1 VSGMGRLLT
10 FFATVF
16 LLAACQPS
24 QEGKIAARVDEIVRS
39 QVDNKKF
46 TGSVL
51 IAKGD
56 RILFNKSYGLANIEW
71 NIPNA
76 PATKFRI
83 GSVTKQ
89 FTAAAILLLEQQ
101 GKLKLEN
108 PVKTHWP
115 EAPRSWD
122 KITIFHLLTHT
133 SGIPDGLSAEWETQK
148 KYETSAEKTLN
159 RVRHKPLD
167 FEPGSQFRYSN
178 YGYILLGYLI
188 ERISGQTYGDFL
200 REQIFAPLGMKD
212 SGADSNSAI
221 IPMRAA
227 GYSPGPDGVL
237 NADYVN
243 MTFPHAAGVLY
254 STTEDLLRWTQGLF
268 GGKLLSA
275 TSLKKMT
282 TTFKNNYGFG
292 VGVVQKKGLTMI
304 AHSGGIDGFN
314 SNLSYFVEEKIT
326 IAVLSNLRKTSEDS
340 APDVIANQVSAI
352 LHGDTLVLPS
362 DRREVKLSEN
372 VLTKLTGLYE
382 FDPNRN
388 MIVTLSNGRL
398 SAQVG
403 TNLPVEIF
411 PESPTHFFGRSVD
424 EQIEFER
431 DLQGNVTS
439 LVLHLEGEQHHARR
453 LEDRSEIKLP
463 AEVLT
468 RYSGTY
474 PMEPGLDIVVTE
486 EEGRLMAVVGEPPKV
501 QLHAESETRFFMKEG
516 NIQFE
521 FILNKAGQTTG
532 IIAHHGGDEIRA
544 PRK

>member
-1 VSGMGRLLT
+1 MPGMDRLLT
-10 FFATVF
+10 LLAAAF

-24 QEGKIAARVDEIVRS
+24 QEETIAARVDDIVHS

-51 IAKGD
+51 VAKGD
-56 RILFNKSYGLANIEW
+56 HILFNKSYGLANVEW
-71 NIPNA
+71 NIPNT
-76 PATKFRI
+76 PTTKFRI

-89 FTAAAILLLEQQ
+89 FTAAAILLLAQQ
-101 GKLKLEN
+101 GKLKLED

-133 SGIPDGLSAEWETQK
+133 SGIPDGLSVEWETQK
-148 KYETSAEKTLN
+148 VNETSAEKTLN

-167 FEPGSQFRYSN
+167 FEPGNQFRYSN
-178 YGYILLGYLI
+178 YGFILLGYLI
-188 ERISGQTYGDFL
+188 ERISGQTYAEFL
-200 REQIFAPLGMKD
+200 GKQIFTPLGMKD

-227 GYSPGPDGVL
+227 GYSPGPDGLV

-275 TSLKKMT
+275 TLLEQMT
-282 TTFKNNYGFG
+282 TPFKDNYGFG
-292 VGVVQKKGLTMI
+292 VGVVHKKGLTMI
-304 AHSGGIDGFN
+304 SHSGGIDGFN

-352 LHGDTLVLPS
+352 LHGETLVLPS
-362 DRREVKLSEN
+362 DRQEIKLSEE

-388 MIVTLSNGRL
+388 MIVTLSNGNL

-403 TNLPVEIF
+403 TNPSVEIF

-424 EQIEFER
+424 EQVEFEK
-431 DLQGNVTS
+431 DSQGNVS
-439 LVLHLEGEQHHARR
+439 ALVLHLEGEQHRARR
-453 LEDRSEIKLP
+453 LADRSEIRLP
-463 AEVLT
+463 AEVLN

-474 PMEPGLDIVVTE
+474 PIEPGFDVVISVE
-486 EEGRLMAVVGEPPKV
+486 EDRLMAVVGEPPKV

-516 NIQFE
+516 NIQIE

-532 IIAHHGGDEIRA
+532 IIAHHGGEETRA